1 MNQILFVDNKKNSS
15 SIDIKKIIKFFAI
28 SIIIIGLIMVCEG
41 SYSAYSYYKE
51 KKERES
57 IPKEQADI
65 QLIQTEDNMVN
76 ISINSNIGISELL
89 YSWNSDTVNTLS
101 QDGKT
106 SVFETIDIPVGEN
119 TLNIKVIDINGI
131 ETTTTQTFTI
141 VEEKAVIELSL
152 VGDEIKIIVT
162 SKTDLS
168 NVTYKWNSDNVNV
181 IDMLTYEDKKNF
193 MKQIQIPKGQN
204 TLLITA
210 TDIKG
215 KTSEK
220 SQEVKGV
227 TKPKIK
233 IYAQNGYIHFNVA
246 AEENIEY
253 VEFTFNGQNYKIDS
267 SVVGDKK
274 EIHYKMELIE
284 GMNYIKITANTVSGA
299 KENNIGKYNYKKE

>member
-1 MNQILFVDNKKNSS
+1 MNQILFVDNKKNRS

-41 SYSAYSYYKE
+41 SYSVYSYYKE

-181 IDMLTYEDKKNF
+181 IDMLTY
-193 MKQIQIPKGQN
+193 QQRRIIS
-204 TLLITA
+204 I
-210 TDIKG
+210 
-215 KTSEK
+215 
-220 SQEVKGV
+220 V
-227 TKPKIK
+227 
-233 IYAQNGYIHFNVA
+233 
-246 AEENIEY
+246 
-253 VEFTFNGQNYKIDS
+253 
-267 SVVGDKK
+267 
-274 EIHYKMELIE
+274 
-284 GMNYIKITANTVSGA
+284 
-299 KENNIGKYNYKKE
+299 